1 LLVNVDVGSHLE
13 IQASAALN
21 APLRRDAY
29 AFAPDVF
36 YRAAV
41 LGLDLRLGMGVRFP

>member
-1 LLVNVDVGSHLE
+1 MNVDMGSHLE
-13 IQASAALN
+13 IQASAALY

-41 LGLDLRLGMGVRFP
+41 LGLDLRLGIGVRFP